1 MPPDTMRVALIAV
14 TVIVVLQA
22 AIIAVLLSRAQRD
35 RRQAE
40 SQEREPVELSAEAA
54 ERQRS
59 ERENAD
65 LLDRLQRLS
74 GLLISA
80 QDKERARIA
89 RDLHDD
95 LSQQL
100 AAVSISLSGL
110 RRHIGAGAHDAELQA
125 DLASIQQRVV
135 ALSEGVRGLSH
146 DLHPDVLKHAGLTR
160 ALASRC
166 AELSRSQGIAATCTA
181 EGDVESVDSDTRHCL
196 YRVAQEALHNV
207 VKHAAARHVE
217 VRLVRTDDGVE
228 VTIADDGQG
237 FDVATARKSPGGL
250 GLLSI
255 NERVRLA
262 GGTLSVVT
270 EVGKGTQIRVRLP
283 YAAVHA

>member
-1 MPPDTMRVALIAV
+1 MQPDTLRVALIALA
-14 TVIVVLQA
+14 VIVVLQA
-22 AIIAVLLSRAQRD
+22 AIIAVLVLRAQRN
-35 RRQAE
+35 RAQSE
-40 SQEREPVELSAEAA
+40 SQQDDPVQLSAEAA

-59 ERENAD
+59 ERENRD
-65 LLDRLQRLS
+65 LLERLQRLS
-74 GLLISA
+74 GSLITA

-100 AAVSISLSGL
+100 AGVSIALSGL
-110 RRHIGAGAHDAELQA
+110 RRHISAGAHEAELQA

-135 ALSEGVRGLSH
+135 ALSEAVRDLSH
-146 DLHPDVLKHAGLTR
+146 DLHPDVLKHAGLAR
-160 ALASRC
+160 ALSARC
-166 AELSRSQGIAATCTA
+166 AELSRTHAIAATCTA
-181 EGDVESVDSDTRHCL
+181 QGDFESVDAETRQCL

-207 VKHAAARHVE
+207 VKHAGAHHVD
-217 VRLVRTDDGVE
+217 VRLVRTGDVVE
-228 VTIADDGQG
+228 VSIADDGHG
-237 FDVATARKSPGGL
+237 FDVAMARKSPGGL

-270 EVGKGTQIRVRLP
+270 EAGKGTQIRVRLP
-283 YAAVHA
+283 YTKVHA

>member
-1 MPPDTMRVALIAV
+1 MQPDTLRVALIAV
-14 TVIVVLQA
+14 AFIVVLQT
-22 AIIAVLLSRAQRD
+22 AIIAVLLLRA
-35 RRQAE
+35 RRNRAQAE
-40 SQEREPVELSAEAA
+40 SQQDDPLRLSAEAA

-59 ERENAD
+59 ERENKD
-65 LLDRLQRLS
+65 LLERLQRLS
-74 GLLISA
+74 GSLITA

-100 AAVSISLSGL
+100 AGVSIALSGL
-110 RRHIGAGAHDAELQA
+110 RRRLAAGGDQAELQA
-125 DLASIQQRVV
+125 DVVAIQQRVV
-135 ALSEGVRGLSH
+135 TLSEAVRDLSH

-160 ALASRC
+160 ALSARC
-166 AELSRSQGIAATCTA
+166 AELSRTQAIVATCTA
-181 EGDVESVDSDTRHCL
+181 QGDFESVDSETRQCL

-207 VKHAAARHVE
+207 VKHAGARHVE
-217 VRLVRTDDGVE
+217 VRLVRTGDVVEVSVIDDGH
-228 VTIADDGQG
+228 G
-237 FDVATARKSPGGL
+237 FDVAVARKSPGGL

-270 EVGKGTQIRVRLP
+270 EAGKGTQIRVRLP
-283 YAAVHA
+283 YANVHA

>member
-1 MPPDTMRVALIAV
+1 ML
-14 TVIVVLQA
+14 TV
-22 AIIAVLLSRAQRD
+22 
-35 RRQAE
+35 
-40 SQEREPVELSAEAA
+40 EAA
-54 ERQRS
+54 ERERS
-59 ERENAD
+59 ERENKD

-74 GLLISA
+74 GSLITA

-100 AAVSISLSGL
+100 AAVSIALSGL
-110 RRHIGAGAHDAELQA
+110 RRRIAAGTNEVELQA

-135 ALSEGVRGLSH
+135 ALAEAVRNLSH

-160 ALASRC
+160 ALAARC
-166 AELSRSQGIAATCTA
+166 AELTRSEAITATCTT
-181 EGDVESVDSDTRHCL
+181 EGDFESVPSETGHCL

-207 VKHAAARHVE
+207 VKHARARRVDVRLLRTGDAVE
-217 VRLVRTDDGVE
+217 VSV
-228 VTIADDGQG
+228 ADDGQG
-237 FDVATARKSPGGL
+237 FDVSSARKSREGL

-262 GGTLSVVT
+262 GGTQRRA
-270 EVGKGTQIRVRLP
+270 EAGKGTRIRVRIP
-283 YAAVHA
+283 CAGVHA